1 MVPICI
7 MILKQAQYH
16 MFFLSHI
23 SNNCIVRNNQKKVG
37 EKSVSSV
44 ILGNQLNLG
53 YSDLQNNFTDKL
65 GFHLSDGVY

>member
-16 MFFLSHI
+16 MFFYHTFQITALLGTT
-23 SNNCIVRNNQKKVG
+23 KKKLG
-37 EKSVSSV
+37 KNLVSSV

-65 GFHLSDGVY
+65 GFHLSNGVY